1 MVLYYSDQFE
11 IYNQDGTTSAI
22 HENILDKP
30 NHKLPAQRQY
40 SLFFTQKQHLLSQ
53 QIYILSFKIHC

>member
-11 IYNQDGTTSAI
+11 IYNPDGTTSAI

-30 NHKLPAQRQY
+30 NHKLIAQRQY
-40 SLFFTQKQHLLSQ
+40 SLFFTQK
-53 QIYILSFKIHC
+53 